1 MRTEGIGVHR
11 SFFIFLGL
19 RVEAQNVSLFGTEG
33 VYVIFPTYAVYELF
47 GCTNENANINE
58 IELRMLPAGID
69 LNELATDVIYVC
81 VIVQGTKQHINYLFK
96 KYICSVSPSTPLI
109 LLLESVS

>member
-1 MRTEGIGVHR
+1 
-11 SFFIFLGL
+11 
-19 RVEAQNVSLFGTEG
+19 
-33 VYVIFPTYAVYELF
+33 
-47 GCTNENANINE
+47 
-58 IELRMLPAGID
+58 MLPAGID